1 MTEVS
6 FCPRKLNSGVIQELD
21 GVDFSHGEVVSPD
34 FIGATFLIFTP
45 THLQAGRTVMLTL
58 KQAKNRAVLMMAV
71 ALPIATTA
79 PMIAAGNVLAQ
90 SSPRTVQVAQARPS
104 LFNRIRISAGAVI
117 PVGTEKGDK
126 ITIKPGE
133 TKQYTLIIPQNLRSG
148 NGDLLV
154 PAGSK
159 VEGEFRPAGEGTQFV
174 AKTLVMTDGRRYEM
188 DANSQ
193 IVNRREKVRQ
203 GLSTRSVWQG
213 AAGGAAAAAI
223 LGVLTGDK
231 KVSLGE
237 VLIGGAVGAA
247 GGAAI
252 GKKEEEVIAVM
263 PNQDLSLRL
272 NDALAITY

>member
-1 MTEVS
+1 
-6 FCPRKLNSGVIQELD
+6 
-21 GVDFSHGEVVSPD
+21 
-34 FIGATFLIFTP
+34 
-45 THLQAGRTVMLTL
+45 MLTL
-58 KQAKNRAVLMMAV
+58 KQVKSNAVLMMAV
-71 ALPIATTA
+71 AMPVATVA
-79 PMIAAGNVLAQ
+79 PMLTASNVLAQ
-90 SSPRTVQVAQARPS
+90 SAPPTQLAPRTVRIAQARPS

-117 PVGTEKGDK
+117 PVGTEKGEK
-126 ITIKPGE
+126 IALTPGE
-133 TKQYTLIIPQNLRSG
+133 TKPFTLMIPQNLRSG

-193 IVNRREKVRQ
+193 IVNRREKIRQ
-203 GLSTRSVWQG
+203 GLSTRSIWQG
-213 AAGGAAAAAI
+213 AAGGAATAAI

-231 KVSLGE
+231 KVSLGNIL
-237 VLIGGAVGAA
+237 VGGAVGAA

-252 GKKEEEVIAVM
+252 GRKEKEVISVL

-272 NDALAITY
+272 NQALSVTY

>member
-1 MTEVS
+1 
-6 FCPRKLNSGVIQELD
+6 
-21 GVDFSHGEVVSPD
+21 
-34 FIGATFLIFTP
+34 
-45 THLQAGRTVMLTL
+45 MLTL
-58 KQAKNRAVLMMAV
+58 KQAKNKAVVMMAV
-71 ALPIATTA
+71 AIPLATAA

-90 SSPRTVQVAQARPS
+90 SAPQTIRLAQSRPS

-117 PVGTEKGDK
+117 PVGTEDGKK
-126 ITIKPGE
+126 ITLTPGE
-133 TKQYTLIIPQNLRSG
+133 TKQYTLLIPQNLRSG
-148 NGDLLV
+148 KGDLLV

-174 AKTLVMTDGRRYEM
+174 AKTLVMTDGRRYDM

-252 GKKEEEVIAVM
+252 GKKEKEVISVM
-263 PNQDLSLRL
+263 PNQDLALRL
-272 NDALAITY
+272 NQSLAVTY